1 MKRSW
6 RYLMTALLL
15 TAAGMGMAAT
25 PAPAAPT
32 PPAGSCSVSTS
43 NSAWISSYD
52 VFSPTDKVIANGT
65 LTINCH
71 NLTPDSTVPVSVG
84 VSGASG
90 STYQTPSI
98 TLNGTPL
105 AFTLFVPGAPST
117 QWDLTHTYQT
127 TLSVNHGGN
136 VPSTAIPAF
145 NIDVP
150 ALQDVPVGA
159 YAGNVYFT
167 VTCLSG
173 STC

>member
-6 RYLMTALLL
+6 MYIMTAALLSV
-15 TAAGMGMAAT
+15 TGAAGFTGKPAMAANT
-25 PAPAAPT
+25 T
-32 PPAGSCSVSTS
+32 GSCAVSTS
-43 NSAWISSYD
+43 NSAWISGYD
-52 VFSPTDKVIANGT
+52 VFNTGDKVIANGT
-65 LTINCH
+65 LSINCH
-71 NLTPDSTVPVSVG
+71 NLTPDSTVAVSVG

-90 STYQTPSI
+90 STYQAPSI
-98 TLNGTPL
+98 ALNGTPL

-150 ALQDVPVGA
+150 ALQDVPVGS

>member
-6 RYLMTALLL
+6 RYMMTAALLS
-15 TAAGMGMAAT
+15 AAGMAGLAGTPAFAAT
-25 PAPAAPT
+25 PAT
-32 PPAGSCSVSTS
+32 GSCGVSTS
-43 NSAWISSYD
+43 NSAWIASYD

-65 LTINCH
+65 LSINCH
-71 NLTPDSTVPVSVG
+71 NLTPDSTVSVSVG

-98 TLNGTPL
+98 TLSGTPL

-117 QWDLTHTYQT
+117 QWDLTHTYRT

>member
-6 RYLMTALLL
+6 THVMTAALLSAAATAGL
-15 TAAGMGMAAT
+15 TAT
-25 PAPAAPT
+25 PATAAP
-32 PPAGSCSVSTS
+32 AGTCSVSTS
-43 NSAWISSYD
+43 NSAWIASYD

-71 NLTPDSTVPVSVG
+71 NLTPDSTVSVSVG

-98 TLNGTPL
+98 TLSGTPL

-159 YAGNVYFT
+159 YTGNVYFT

>member
-1 MKRSW
+1 
-6 RYLMTALLL
+6 MTAALLS
-15 TAAGMGMAAT
+15 AAGMAGLAGT
-25 PAPAAPT
+25 PAFAAP
-32 PPAGSCSVSTS
+32 PATGSCGVSTS
-43 NSAWISSYD
+43 NSAWIASYD

-65 LTINCH
+65 LSINCH
-71 NLTPDSTVPVSVG
+71 NLTPDSTVSVSVG

-98 TLNGTPL
+98 TLSGTPL